1 MKRRYE
7 VLIILFIIVLT
18 IPLARGRGL
27 TETNFSV
34 LGNRGSR
41 RICFLLWGAL
51 VGSYLYLYIEET
63 AELAKCAD
71 RTQEWLTRPGAGSI
85 SVWNW
90 SALSHETGSPYGAYP
105 RISVRG
111 RNHSISVLHQASP
124 YSAGTT
130 IRDRVSHRKVD
141 CDIYDSR
148 RSLSVH
154 LCRYYFQSAGN
165 LRNPGKL
172 HLPVQ
177 TQTKNRKMGL

>member
-1 MKRRYE
+1 MFPALGCAGGKLSVFVYRRNSG
-7 VLIILFIIVLT
+7 
-18 IPLARGRGL
+18 AGKM
-27 TETNFSV
+27 
-34 LGNRGSR
+34 R
-41 RICFLLWGAL
+41 RQDAGM
-51 VGSYLYLYIEET
+51 
-63 AELAKCAD
+63 AD
-71 RTQEWLTRPGAGSI
+71 RPGAGSI

-165 LRNPGKL
+165 LRNPGQL